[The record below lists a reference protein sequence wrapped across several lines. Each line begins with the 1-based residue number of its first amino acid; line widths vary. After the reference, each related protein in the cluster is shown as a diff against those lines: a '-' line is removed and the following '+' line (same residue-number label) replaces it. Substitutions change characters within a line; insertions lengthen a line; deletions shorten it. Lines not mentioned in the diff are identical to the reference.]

1 MVKRLPRVEIKM
13 AVLAV
18 ISKRSRSRERTIAA
32 ASLREIKNDLKKNYL
47 KDVTERQVLNV
58 IRDLGKIVVKERD
71 PRDRRRTLY
80 RINPNLVEE
89 AILTLIK
96 LDDERAYGHDGYEG
110 ILYDPPPSPEKAK
123 FLAIDDVN
131 RPHGVDMNEE
141 FEVSV
146 KVSYCFMRP
155 TRVFLGVI
163 EEESRRWL
171 ATGTEILNGEGIKTY
186 VLKMRLSKLGS
197 CKLRISAYYLE
208 GMRWRKADS
217 TMNTV
222 SVEEKRARLLAMAGG
237 RVIKRKGE
245 WTKEYYKLLVEF
257 GEETEKDEAK
267 AYGHAVINGWLLGS
281 PSLSTGS
288 STSL

>member
-18 ISKRSRSRERTIAA
+18 ISKRSKGRDRAIAA

-58 IRDLGKIVVKERD
+58 IRDLGNIIIKERD

-123 FLAIDDVN
+123 FLAIDDLN
-131 RPHGVDMNEE
+131 RPAEAKVGEE
-141 FEVSV
+141 FEVGV
-146 KVSYCFMRP
+146 KVSYCFMTP
-155 TRVFLGVI
+155 TRIFLGVI
-163 EEESRRWL
+163 GEDSPLWL
-171 ATGTEILNGEGIKTY
+171 ATATEILSGEGIKTY
-186 VLKMRLSKLGS
+186 ALKMRISKLGD
-197 CKLRISAYYLE
+197 CKLRVNAYYLE
-208 GMRWRKADS
+208 GMCWHRADS
-217 TMNTV
+217 MMNTV
-222 SVEEKRARLLAMAGG
+222 SVKEKYAKILAMAGG
-237 RVIKRKGE
+237 LAIQRQGE

-257 GEETEKDEAK
+257 EDETEVDAVK
-267 AYGHAVINGWLLGS
+267 AYGHAAIDGWLSGS
-281 PSLSTGS
+281 PSIPAGCSTF
-288 STSL
+288 

>member
-13 AVLAV
+13 AVMAI
-18 ISKRSRSRERTIAA
+18 ISKRSKGRDRTIAA

-80 RINPNLVEE
+80 RINPNLLEE

-96 LDDERAYGHDGYEG
+96 LDDEKAYGHDGYEG

-131 RPHGVDMNEE
+131 RPNEVDVDEE

-155 TRVFLGVI
+155 TRVFLGMSG
-163 EEESRRWL
+163 EESPRWL
-171 ATGTEILNGEGIKTY
+171 ATVTEILNGEGIKTY
-186 VLKMRLSKLGS
+186 ALKMRLSKLGS
-197 CKLRISAYYLE
+197 YKLRVNVYYLE

-217 TMNTV
+217 IMNTV
-222 SVEEKRARLLAMAGG
+222 SVEEKRARILTMAGG
-237 RVIKRKGE
+237 RAIKRQGE
-245 WTKEYYKLLVEF
+245 WTKEYYKLLVKFE
-257 GEETEKDEAK
+257 EETEKDEAK
-267 AYGHAVINGWLLGS
+267 AYGRAVINGWLSGA
-281 PSLSTGS
+281 PSLPPGC

>member
-13 AVLAV
+13 AVMAV
-18 ISKRSRSRERTIAA
+18 ISKRSKGRDRTIAA

-80 RINPNLVEE
+80 RINPNVVEE

-96 LDDERAYGHDGYEG
+96 LDDEKAYGHDGYEG

-131 RPHGVDMNEE
+131 RPAGVNVNEE
-141 FEVSV
+141 FGVDV
-146 KVSYCFMRP
+146 KVSYCFMKP
-155 TRVFLGVI
+155 TRIFLGVVQ
-163 EEESRRWL
+163 EESPRWL
-171 ATGTEILNGEGIKTY
+171 ATITEILSGEGIKTY
-186 VLKMRLSKLGS
+186 TLRTRLSKLGD
-197 CKLRISAYYLE
+197 CKLRVNAYYLE
-208 GMRWRKADS
+208 GMRWRRADS
-217 TMNTV
+217 IMSAV
-222 SVEEKRARLLAMAGG
+222 SVEEEHARILAMAGG
-237 RVIKRKGE
+237 RAIQRQGE

-257 GEETEKDEAK
+257 EDKTEMNAVK
-267 AYGHAVINGWLLGS
+267 AYGHATIDGWLSGS
-281 PSLSTGS
+281 PSLPAGY
-288 STSL
+288 STSF